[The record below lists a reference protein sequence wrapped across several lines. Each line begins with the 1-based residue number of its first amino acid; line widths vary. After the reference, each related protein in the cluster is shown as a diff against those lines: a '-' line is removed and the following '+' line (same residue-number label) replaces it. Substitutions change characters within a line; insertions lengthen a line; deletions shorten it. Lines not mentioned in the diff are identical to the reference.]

1 MRKWIRKKQYF
12 QLTTEPPLHSQRDTI
27 CYWCYSIQ
35 WFISVYIFLFSFIF
49 SCLLVLMCVFQ
60 VLNFTLMCEKKILP
74 KVKFSRKPNVS
85 KSLKPYN
92 VWKIF
97 GKRSHLEVLK
107 PRANIYE
114 IWTWKYK
121 LNFKSWSQRRN
132 FPAYWPAV
140 IHFDLIKNGDLKLR
154 GTFCPMRSPAYN
166 DDWTVLRKSNQS
178 LLNL

>member
-1 MRKWIRKKQYF
+1 MNKKKAIFPADYR
-12 QLTTEPPLHSQRDTI
+12 TTPALPKGHYLLLMLLYTVI
-27 CYWCYSIQ
+27 CKDD
-35 WFISVYIFLFSFIF
+35 LFSFIF

-121 LNFKSWSQRRN
+121 LNFKSGSQRRN

-140 IHFDLIKNGDLKLR
+140 IHFDLIKNGDLNLR